1 MTGRLFNPQHLHF
14 PLLALSIGLLGYALA
29 TADWPCGNL
38 FTQCFKTLPILIVI
52 ILLAAGVGGLGLI
65 FLIDLFG
72 ACSSKWIPGP
82 VCTTIKLLILFVSAS
97 AVLTGNLLYTYWKLP
112 YWSYTFSLIGSVTAS
127 QVVILAVINCRCLG
141 SKL

>member
-82 VCTTIKLLILFVSAS
+82 VCTTI
-97 AVLTGNLLYTYWKLP
+97 
-112 YWSYTFSLIGSVTAS
+112 
-127 QVVILAVINCRCLG
+127 
-141 SKL
+141 